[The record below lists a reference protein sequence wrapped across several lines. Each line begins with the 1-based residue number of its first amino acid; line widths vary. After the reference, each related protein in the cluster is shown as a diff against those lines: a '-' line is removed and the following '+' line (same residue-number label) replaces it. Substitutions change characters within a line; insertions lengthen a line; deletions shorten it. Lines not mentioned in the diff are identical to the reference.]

1 MTTTLGNLF
10 IISAPSG
17 TGKTSLIKA
26 LLQTDIDLSL
36 SVSYT
41 SRLVRPGEVEGRD
54 YYFVERKMFE
64 QMLEHGEFLESAEV
78 YGNLYGTSQKW
89 IDKTIASGQ
98 DILLEIDSQ
107 GAQQVRRIFSNT
119 VSIFV
124 LPPSLEVLE
133 TRLRNRN
140 QDCQEVIARRMAA
153 ARQEISR
160 VNEYDYVIINENL
173 DEALRGLTCIVQA
186 ERLRM
191 ATQLVRHHDLVTRL
205 G

>member
-1 MTTTLGNLF
+1 MTTTPGNLF
-10 IISAPSG
+10 ILSAPSG

-26 LLQTDIDLSL
+26 LSQTDIDLSL

-41 SRLVRPGEVEGRD
+41 SRSMRLGEVEGCD
-54 YYFVERKMFE
+54 YYFVESKIFE

-89 IDKTIASGQ
+89 INKAIDSGQ
-98 DILLEIDSQ
+98 DILLEIDTQ
-107 GAQQVRRIFSNT
+107 GAQQVRRFFSNA

-124 LPPSLEVLE
+124 LPPSIKVLE

-140 QDCQEVIARRMAA
+140 QDCEEAIARRMAA
-153 ARQEISR
+153 ARQEISHVR
-160 VNEYDYVIINENL
+160 EYDYVIINENL
-173 DEALRGLTCIVQA
+173 DKALRELVCVVQA

-191 ATQLVRHHDLVTRL
+191 AVQLVRHHDLVMRL

>member
-1 MTTTLGNLF
+1 MTTTPGNLF
-10 IISAPSG
+10 ILSAPSG
-17 TGKTSLIKA
+17 TGKTSLIEA
-26 LLQTDIDLSL
+26 LSQTDIDLSL

-41 SRLVRPGEVEGRD
+41 SRSMRLGEVEGRD
-54 YYFVERKMFE
+54 YYFVERKIFE

-89 IDKTIASGQ
+89 INKAIDSGQ
-98 DILLEIDSQ
+98 DILLEIDTQ
-107 GAQQVRRIFSNT
+107 GAQQVRRFFSNA

-124 LPPSLEVLE
+124 LPPSIKVLE

-140 QDCQEVIARRMAA
+140 QDCEEAIARRMAA
-153 ARQEISR
+153 ARQEISHVR
-160 VNEYDYVIINENL
+160 EYDYVIINENL
-173 DEALRGLTCIVQA
+173 DKALRKLVCVVQA

-191 ATQLVRHHDLVTRL
+191 AVQLVRHHDLVMRL

>member
-1 MTTTLGNLF
+1 MATTLGNLF

-17 TGKTSLIKA
+17 TGKTSLVKA

-64 QMLEHGEFLESAEV
+64 RMLEHGEFLESAEV

-124 LPPSLEVLE
+124 LPPSLEILE

-160 VNEYDYVIINENL
+160 VSEYDYVIINENL
-173 DEALRGLTCIVQA
+173 DEALRDLTCIVQA

-191 ATQLVRHHDLVTRL
+191 AAQLVRYHDLVTRL

>member
-17 TGKTSLIKA
+17 TGKTSLVKA

-41 SRLVRPGEVEGRD
+41 SRSVRPGEVEGRD
-54 YYFVERKMFE
+54 YYFVERRIFKR
-64 QMLEHGEFLESAEV
+64 MLENGEFLESAEV

-89 IDKTIASGQ
+89 IDKTIVSGQ

-107 GAQQVRRIFSNT
+107 GAQQVRRFFTNT

-140 QDCQEVIARRMAA
+140 QDCQEVITLRMAA
-153 ARQEISR
+153 ARQEISHIS
-160 VNEYDYVIINENL
+160 EYDYVIINENL
-173 DEALRGLTCIVQA
+173 DKALRSLSCIIQA
-186 ERLRM
+186 ERLRI
-191 ATQLVRHHDLVTRL
+191 AAQLVRFHDLVTRL

>member
-17 TGKTSLIKA
+17 TGKTSLVKE

-41 SRLVRPGEVEGRD
+41 SRSVRPGEVEGRD
-54 YYFVERKMFE
+54 YYFVERRIFKR
-64 QMLEHGEFLESAEV
+64 MLENGEFLESAEV

-89 IDKTIASGQ
+89 IDKTIVSGQ

-107 GAQQVRRIFSNT
+107 GAQQVRRFFTNT

-140 QDCQEVIARRMAA
+140 QDCQEVITLRMAA
-153 ARQEISR
+153 ARQEISHIS
-160 VNEYDYVIINENL
+160 EYDYVIINENL
-173 DEALRGLTCIVQA
+173 DKALRSLSCIIQA
-186 ERLRM
+186 ERLRI
-191 ATQLVRHHDLVTRL
+191 AAQLVRFHDLVTRL

>member
-1 MTTTLGNLF
+1 MTTKPGNLF
-10 IISAPSG
+10 ILSAPSG
-17 TGKTSLIKA
+17 TGKTSLIEA
-26 LLQTDIDLSL
+26 LSQTDIDLSL

-41 SRLVRPGEVEGRD
+41 SRSMRLGEVEGRD
-54 YYFVERKMFE
+54 YYFVERKIFE

-89 IDKTIASGQ
+89 INKAIDSGQ
-98 DILLEIDSQ
+98 DILLEIDTQ
-107 GAQQVRRIFSNT
+107 GVQQVRRFFSNA

-124 LPPSLEVLE
+124 LPPSIKVLE

-140 QDCQEVIARRMAA
+140 QDCEEAIARRMAA
-153 ARQEISR
+153 ARQEISHVR
-160 VNEYDYVIINENL
+160 EYDYVIINENL
-173 DEALRGLTCIVQA
+173 DNALRELVCVVQA

-191 ATQLVRHHDLVTRL
+191 AVQLVCHHDLVMRL

>member
-1 MTTTLGNLF
+1 MTTKPGNLF
-10 IISAPSG
+10 ILSAPSG
-17 TGKTSLIKA
+17 TGKTSLIEA
-26 LLQTDIDLSL
+26 LSQTDIDLSL

-41 SRLVRPGEVEGRD
+41 SRSMRLGEVEGRD
-54 YYFVERKMFE
+54 YYFVERKIFE

-89 IDKTIASGQ
+89 INKAIDSGR
-98 DILLEIDSQ
+98 DILLEIDTQ
-107 GAQQVRRIFSNT
+107 GAQQVRRFFSNA

-124 LPPSLEVLE
+124 LPPSIKVLE

-140 QDCQEVIARRMAA
+140 QDCEEAIARRMAA
-153 ARQEISR
+153 ARQEISHVR
-160 VNEYDYVIINENL
+160 EYDYVIINENL
-173 DEALRGLTCIVQA
+173 DNALRELVCVVQA

-191 ATQLVRHHDLVTRL
+191 AVQLVRHHDLVMRL

>member
-1 MTTTLGNLF
+1 MTTKPGNLF
-10 IISAPSG
+10 ILSAPSG
-17 TGKTSLIKA
+17 TGKTSLIEA
-26 LLQTDIDLSL
+26 LSQTDIDLSL

-41 SRLVRPGEVEGRD
+41 SRSMRLGEVEGRD
-54 YYFVERKMFE
+54 YYFVERKIFE

-89 IDKTIASGQ
+89 INKAIDSGQ
-98 DILLEIDSQ
+98 DILLEIDTQ
-107 GAQQVRRIFSNT
+107 GAQQVRRFFSNA

-124 LPPSLEVLE
+124 LPPSIKVLE

-140 QDCQEVIARRMAA
+140 QDCEEAIARRMAA
-153 ARQEISR
+153 ARQEISHVR
-160 VNEYDYVIINENL
+160 EYDYVIINENL
-173 DEALRGLTCIVQA
+173 DNALRELVCVVQA

-191 ATQLVRHHDLVTRL
+191 AVQLVRHHDLVMRL

>member
-89 IDKTIASGQ
+89 IDKAIASGQ

-124 LPPSLEVLE
+124 LPPSLDVLE

-140 QDCQEVIARRMAA
+140 QDCQEVIARRIAA

>member
-1 MTTTLGNLF
+1 MTTTPGNLF
-10 IISAPSG
+10 ILSAPSG
-17 TGKTSLIKA
+17 TGKTSLIEA
-26 LLQTDIDLSL
+26 LSQTDIDLSL

-41 SRLVRPGEVEGRD
+41 SRSMRLGEVEGRD
-54 YYFVERKMFE
+54 YYFVERKIFE

-89 IDKTIASGQ
+89 INKAIDSGQ
-98 DILLEIDSQ
+98 DILLEIDTQ
-107 GAQQVRRIFSNT
+107 GAQQVRRFFSNA

-124 LPPSLEVLE
+124 LPPSIKVLE

-140 QDCQEVIARRMAA
+140 QDCEEAITRRMAA
-153 ARQEISR
+153 ARQEISHVR
-160 VNEYDYVIINENL
+160 EYDYVIINENL
-173 DEALRGLTCIVQA
+173 DKALRELVCVVQA

-191 ATQLVRHHDLVTRL
+191 AVQLVRHHDLVMRL

>member
-1 MTTTLGNLF
+1 MTTKPGNLF
-10 IISAPSG
+10 ILSAPSG
-17 TGKTSLIKA
+17 TGKTSLIEA
-26 LLQTDIDLSL
+26 LSQTDIDLSL

-41 SRLVRPGEVEGRD
+41 SRSMRLGEVEGRD
-54 YYFVERKMFE
+54 YYFVERKIFE

-89 IDKTIASGQ
+89 INKAIDSGQ
-98 DILLEIDSQ
+98 DILLEIDTQ
-107 GAQQVRRIFSNT
+107 GAQQVRRVFSNA

-124 LPPSLEVLE
+124 LPPSIKVLE

-140 QDCQEVIARRMAA
+140 QDCEEAIARRMAA
-153 ARQEISR
+153 ARQEISHVR
-160 VNEYDYVIINENL
+160 EYDYVIINENL
-173 DEALRGLTCIVQA
+173 DKALRELVCVVQA

-191 ATQLVRHHDLVTRL
+191 AVQLVRHHDLVMRL

>member
-17 TGKTSLIKA
+17 TGKTSLVKA

-89 IDKTIASGQ
+89 IDKAIASGQ
-98 DILLEIDSQ
+98 DILL
-107 GAQQVRRIFSNT
+107 F
-119 VSIFV
+119 
-124 LPPSLEVLE
+124 
-133 TRLRNRN
+133 
-140 QDCQEVIARRMAA
+140 
-153 ARQEISR
+153 
-160 VNEYDYVIINENL
+160 
-173 DEALRGLTCIVQA
+173 
-186 ERLRM
+186 
-191 ATQLVRHHDLVTRL
+191 
-205 G
+205 

>member
-1 MTTTLGNLF
+1 MATTLGNLF

-64 QMLEHGEFLESAEV
+64 RMLEHGEFLESAEV

-89 IDKTIASGQ
+89 IDKAIASGQ

-191 ATQLVRHHDLVTRL
+191 AAQLVRYHDLVTRL

>member
-41 SRLVRPGEVEGRD
+41 SRLVRPGEIEGRD

-89 IDKTIASGQ
+89 IDKAIASGQ

-124 LPPSLEVLE
+124 LPPSLDVLE

>member
-1 MTTTLGNLF
+1 MTTTPGNLF
-10 IISAPSG
+10 ILSAPSG
-17 TGKTSLIKA
+17 TGKTSLIEA
-26 LLQTDIDLSL
+26 LSQTDTDLSL

-41 SRLVRPGEVEGRD
+41 SRSMRLGEVEGHD
-54 YYFVERKMFE
+54 YYFVERKIFE

-89 IDKTIASGQ
+89 INKAIDSGQ
-98 DILLEIDSQ
+98 DILLEIDTQ
-107 GAQQVRRIFSNT
+107 GAQQVRRFFSNA

-124 LPPSLEVLE
+124 LPPSIKVLE

-140 QDCQEVIARRMAA
+140 QDCEEAIARRMAA
-153 ARQEISR
+153 ARQEISH
-160 VNEYDYVIINENL
+160 VSEYDYVIINENL
-173 DEALRGLTCIVQA
+173 DKALRELVCVVQA

-191 ATQLVRHHDLVTRL
+191 AVQLVRHHDLVMRL

>member
-1 MTTTLGNLF
+1 MTTTPGNLF
-10 IISAPSG
+10 ILSAPSG

-26 LLQTDIDLSL
+26 LSQTDIDLSL

-41 SRLVRPGEVEGRD
+41 SRSMRLGEVEGCD
-54 YYFVERKMFE
+54 YYFVERKIFE

-89 IDKTIASGQ
+89 INKAIDSGQ
-98 DILLEIDSQ
+98 DILLEIDTQ
-107 GAQQVRRIFSNT
+107 GAQQVRRFFSNA

-124 LPPSLEVLE
+124 LPPSIKVLE

-140 QDCQEVIARRMAA
+140 QDCEEAIARRMAA
-153 ARQEISR
+153 ARQEISHVR
-160 VNEYDYVIINENL
+160 EYDYVIINENL
-173 DEALRGLTCIVQA
+173 DKALRELVCVVQA

-191 ATQLVRHHDLVTRL
+191 AVQLVRHHDLVMRL

>member
-1 MTTTLGNLF
+1 MTTTPGNLF
-10 IISAPSG
+10 ILSAPSG
-17 TGKTSLIKA
+17 TGKTSLIEA
-26 LLQTDIDLSL
+26 LSQTDIDLSL

-41 SRLVRPGEVEGRD
+41 SRSMRLGEVEGRD
-54 YYFVERKMFE
+54 YNFVERKIFE

-89 IDKTIASGQ
+89 INKAIDSGQ
-98 DILLEIDSQ
+98 DILLEIDTQ
-107 GAQQVRRIFSNT
+107 GAQQVRRFFSNA

-124 LPPSLEVLE
+124 LPPSIKVLE

-140 QDCQEVIARRMAA
+140 QDCEEAIARRMAA
-153 ARQEISR
+153 ARQEISHVR
-160 VNEYDYVIINENL
+160 EYDYVIINENL
-173 DEALRGLTCIVQA
+173 DKALRELVCVVQA

-191 ATQLVRHHDLVTRL
+191 AVQLVRHHDLVMRL